1 MKELNEHILERRRQ
15 CLTALHSHL
24 SKAQNQV
31 YNVCTIWAENDD
43 TRTPE
48 ECFSSLNK

>member
-15 CLTALHSHL
+15 CLSALNNHL
-24 SKAQNQV
+24 MDAQNQV

-48 ECFSSLNK
+48 ECFSSLHK